1 MDMSYIAR
9 SSMMAAAAMPMT
21 LAALDMVSRIV
32 TRGGT
37 ILHLK
42 YIAAAALNAAIFM
55 VIGQTCSSAVSPLA
69 AIPLFSLLLAAE
81 LRLTSDA
88 QPRLQLYLMLM
99 VTLVHAT
106 MLSFVKMTLGIY
118 GNFASSYELPISMLL
133 SALCIAVISRSRSI
147 HVEQLA
153 DLLYSKER
161 GALIYVYTIL
171 CVISTLTTIKMSGE
185 FIPSAFGIDTSVA
198 LERLIAI
205 SIKDVLTLISCMI
218 ISMLQGKNESRFRMN
233 NILFG
238 NISKGREFLR
248 LAHGRVIFSYSA
260 NITKNTIDENIGSI
274 KPEFASH
281 GNYTDVLRKFIDRVV
296 HPADRAK
303 VEEVTTSQFH
313 TMKLEGNPTYS
324 IRFRISP
331 AGMLKMLDLPEDTK
345 VKYSSTTKEW
355 AYIATNSIIVLDDM
369 NGDVYVYVYM
379 LDVDADMSQY
389 EDMRHS
395 ATFDA
400 LTGIS
405 NRSALERTIGAALR
419 NPSHSGSLF
428 IIDLDNF
435 KSINDILGHP
445 AGDRAL
451 CETAEQIKAE
461 FRSADIIGRL
471 GGDEFMAF
479 SIGIVDAEAAARKAA
494 RLVERGRRDVPVP
507 DGEPIHLSF
516 SVGVALFPAHGTDYR
531 SLYQAADTALYESK
545 TNGKDQFTIYSP
557 EELKR

>member
-81 LRLTSDA
+81 LRFTSDA

-99 VTLVHAT
+99 VTLVHAS